1 MGFLDN
7 VKKAAT
13 NVASDAGKASKV
25 AQAQLKLKSLQ
36 GDVAGAQKELGAI
49 AYDLVARGAVSHV
62 EMEAPVAKVREAQ
75 ALVAEKEAEIAEL
88 RAQTNAGMPA
98 DVPPVESSGPA
109 PSFTAP
115 SEQPPSEPEA

>member
-1 MGFLDN
+1 MGFLDS
-7 VKKAAT
+7 VKKTAT
-13 NVASDAGKASKV
+13 NVASDAGKAGKV

-36 GDVAGAQKELGAI
+36 GDVANAQKELGAI

-88 RAQTNAGMPA
+88 RAQSGAGIPA
-98 DVPPVESSGPA
+98 DAPAESTGPA
-109 PSFTAP
+109 PSFSAP
-115 SEQPPSEPEA
+115 AEEPPAEPKA